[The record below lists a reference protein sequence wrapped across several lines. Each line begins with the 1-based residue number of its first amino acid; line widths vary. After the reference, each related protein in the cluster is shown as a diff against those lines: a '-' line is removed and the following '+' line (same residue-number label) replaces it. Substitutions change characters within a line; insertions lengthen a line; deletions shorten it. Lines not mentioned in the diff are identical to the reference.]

1 MRCRDCE
8 WRGRG
13 GELRFEHFVL
23 CRHRGSERI
32 LHVVVWLAHIR
43 RMDRWI
49 EVAQLE
55 VRDRERGAEHEL
67 RLLRIRG
74 TLIDAQL
81 HHDDAAH

>member
-1 MRCRDCE
+1 MLSLEIRCAHVFLC
-8 WRGRG
+8 RG
-13 GELRFEHFVL
+13 G
-23 CRHRGSERI
+23 GSERI
-32 LHVVVWLAHIR
+32 LHIVVWLALVRHV
-43 RMDRWI
+43 DRWVDI
-49 EVAQLE
+49 AQLE